1 MSLITIETPPRRRG
15 RKDWSRFLAA
25 WRRAPLRTGAIA
37 PSSST
42 LAGLM
47 AFCAALRPG
56 MRVVEL
62 GPGTGVVTEA
72 ILAAGIRQE
81 DLVLVEADEAFAAL
95 LAKRYPEAQMVCGDA
110 FRAIEGFLD
119 AGSPVDAVVSSLPL
133 FVYPRPMRTA
143 LCRNALA
150 LVGPHGRMVQFTYSP
165 ISPVKP
171 SPGIRAVNSR
181 RIWRNLPPAT
191 VWTYRAA
198 PHLGADP
205 DRAGG

>member
-1 MSLITIETPPRRRG
+1 MSLISIEQPSQRPCRN
-15 RKDWSRFLAA
+15 DWSRFLAA

-37 PSSST
+37 PSSPA
-42 LAGLM
+42 LAERM
-47 AFCAALRPG
+47 VFCAALRPG

-72 ILAAGIRQE
+72 ILAAGVRQE
-81 DLVLVEADEAFAAL
+81 DLVLVEADKDFAGL
-95 LAKRYPEAQMVCGDA
+95 LAQRYPGAKTVCGDA
-110 FRAIEGFLD
+110 FSAIERLVD
-119 AGSPVDAVVSSLPL
+119 AGGRADAVVSSLPL

-143 LCRNALA
+143 LCCNALA

-165 ISPVKP
+165 VSPVKP

-191 VWTYRAA
+191 VWTYRAET
-198 PHLGADP
+198 L
-205 DRAGG
+205 

>member
-1 MSLITIETPPRRRG
+1 MSLVTVDTPLRPRCRR
-15 RKDWSRFLAA
+15 DWSRFLAA

-42 LAGLM
+42 LAELM

-81 DLVLVEADEAFAAL
+81 DLLLVEADAAFAAL
-95 LAKRYPEAQMVCGDA
+95 LAQRYPAAATIRGDA
-110 FRAIEGFLD
+110 FGAIENLLEQG
-119 AGSPVDAVVSSLPL
+119 APADAVVSSLPL
-133 FVYPRPMRTA
+133 FVYPRALRTA

-165 ISPVKP
+165 ISPVKLL
-171 SPGIRAVNSR
+171 PGIRAVNSR

-191 VWTYRAA
+191 VWTYRAV
-198 PHLGADP
+198 PPLGDESGS
-205 DRAGG
+205 RT